1 MQYLSQHCQYYR
13 PEDIFMDLKKV
24 GSGHFAEVHKA
35 KHKSSGLT
43 CAVKEIDKKK
53 LTHKEISFLRNE
65 LLIVSMIRHP
75 YITEI
80 REVYE
85 QKDKIWISMELI
97 TGGELIKYIEKN
109 ELTEKEIAMIMK

>member
-1 MQYLSQHCQYYR
+1 MRHLSQHCQYYQV
-13 PEDIFMDLKKV
+13 EDIFMDLKKL
-24 GSGHFAEVHKA
+24 GSGHFAEVHQA
-35 KHKSSGLT
+35 KHKYSGLT

-53 LTHKEISFLRNE
+53 LTKKEISFLRNE

-85 QKDKIWISMELI
+85 QRDKIWISMECI
-97 TGGELIKYIEKN
+97 SGGELIKYI
-109 ELTEKEIAMIMK
+109 TEN